1 MTGTGSV
8 ARTVA
13 LRVVRLL
20 AVLLVVSALC
30 FLSLSLLP
38 GDPAQAILGES
49 GSPDAIAALQHQL
62 GLDQPL
68 VVRYVTW
75 LGNVLH
81 GNLGASYFS
90 NQPVSQII
98 AYRAPITL
106 ELIALSQIIALVVAV
121 PLAVV
126 AAAKRGSA
134 VDRGLSLGVFTV
146 LSTPNFVA
154 GFLLIWIFA
163 VKLGWFPANGYV
175 PWSQGVLPHLGSM
188 FLPALALAAAPFA
201 LYQRVLRADLV
212 ETYDQEFMHVA
223 RAKGVS
229 PVRAAFHHAMRP
241 SMLGLT
247 TALGVTIGT
256 LIGADVII
264 ESLFSIPGIGAE
276 LAHAVSGRD
285 YIEVQGLV
293 LVITTTFVLVNALVD
308 VIYVLIDPRLKAGR
322 TQPAGAL
329 R

>member
-1 MTGTGSV
+1 MTPSGSPT
-8 ARTVA
+8 RTVV

-38 GDPAQAILGES
+38 GDPARAILGES
-49 GSPDAIAALQHQL
+49 ASPEAVAALHSQL
-62 GLDQPL
+62 GLDRPL
-68 VVRYVTW
+68 VLRYATW
-75 LGNVLH
+75 LGNVLR
-81 GNLGASYFS
+81 GDFGQSYFS
-90 NQPVSQII
+90 QQPVSQII

-106 ELIALSQIIALVVAV
+106 ELIALSTIFALVLAV
-121 PLAVV
+121 PLAVL
-126 AAAKRGSA
+126 AAAHRGSA
-134 VDRGLSLGVFTV
+134 IDRGVGLGVFTV

-154 GFLLIWIFA
+154 GFLLIWVFA

-175 PWSQGVLPHLGSM
+175 PWSKGVLPHLGSM

-201 LYQRVLRADLV
+201 LYQRVLRADLI

-229 PVRAAFHHAMRP
+229 PLRAALHHAMRP
-241 SMLGLT
+241 SLLGLT
-247 TALGVTIGT
+247 TTLGVTIGT

-276 LAHAVSGRD
+276 LAHSVSGRD

-293 LVITTTFVLVNALVD
+293 LVIATTFVLVNALVD
-308 VIYVLIDPRLKAGR
+308 VVYLLIDPRLKSSRVTAEIR
-322 TQPAGAL
+322 